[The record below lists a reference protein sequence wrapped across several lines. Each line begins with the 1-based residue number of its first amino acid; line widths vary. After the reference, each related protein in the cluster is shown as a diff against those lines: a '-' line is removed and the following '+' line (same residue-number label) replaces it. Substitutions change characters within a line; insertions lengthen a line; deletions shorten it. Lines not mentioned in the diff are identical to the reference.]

1 MKVKRE
7 QLKKAMAV
15 FFILAVLAVSY
26 GILHAPHNGTQIKRE
41 KGGSQSYH
49 VTWGKEEFDATIS
62 YRKQGSEKK
71 DFLGKKRE
79 QTPEEELL
87 AYVNEIEKKSRKE
100 DSFSLPLSYKG
111 KEITWEA
118 KKDYT
123 PYFLVVLG
131 GILAALIYKE
141 PDWELEKERKKRQ
154 EKLVSQYPQLVG
166 ILTTF
171 LESGMSLRYAITRIA
186 EEQLA
191 GEEPLKSEVNKLSTR
206 IKRGESL
213 PAALQAF
220 SGGCGIRQYRKFSS
234 LLLQNLEKGNSGLL
248 QMLDMEVQETEAMRL
263 TLAKRRGE
271 QAQTKILLPLTLLLG
286 LVIVI
291 IMAPAFLQIKNL

>member
-15 FFILAVLAVSY
+15 FFVLGVLALSY
-26 GILHAPHNGTQIKRE
+26 GILHAPYDGIRIQRE
-41 KGGSQSYH
+41 KGGSRSYH
-49 VTWGKEEFDATIS
+49 VIWGKEEFDATIT
-62 YRKQGSEKK
+62 YQKKGSGKK
-71 DFLGKKRE
+71 DFLGESGKESPKE
-79 QTPEEELL
+79 AFL
-87 AYVNEIEKKSRKE
+87 AYVKKLEKKSREK
-100 DSFSLPLSYKG
+100 DSFLLPRSYRG
-111 KEITWEA
+111 KKVTWKA

-123 PYFLVVLG
+123 PYFLVALG
-131 GILAALIYKE
+131 GILAVLIYKE
-141 PDWELEKERKKRQ
+141 SDWEQEKERKKRQ
-154 EKLVSQYPQLVG
+154 EKLISQYPQLVG

-171 LESGMSLRYAITRIA
+171 LESGMSLRYAVIRIA

-191 GEEPLKSEVNKLSTR
+191 GSDPLKGEVNKLSAR

-213 PAALQAF
+213 PEALQAF
-220 SGGCGIRQYRKFSS
+220 ARGCGTRQYRKFSS

-263 TLAKRRGE
+263 TLAKRKGE